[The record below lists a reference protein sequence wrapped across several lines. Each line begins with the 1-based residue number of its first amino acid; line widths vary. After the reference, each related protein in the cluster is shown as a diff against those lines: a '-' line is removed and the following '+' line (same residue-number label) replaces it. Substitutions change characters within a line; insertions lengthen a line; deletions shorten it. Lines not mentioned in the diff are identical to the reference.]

1 MAKKD
6 KKLIL
11 TVKGNS
17 AGQKRVTIPKDSD
30 IKVDDYVEVS
40 KHE

>member
-1 MAKKD
+1 MSKQN

-11 TVKGNS
+11 PVKGKKE
-17 AGQKRVTIPKDSD
+17 GQKRVTIPKDSD
-30 IKVDDYVEVS
+30 IEFDDYVEVK